1 MANKNTKAKRR
12 AQEKQNKRG
21 VAVNSTN
28 NGKWRGSKIPSHDS
42 VVAEIQ
48 KVTKR
53 LYGGGLS

>member
-53 LYGGGLS
+53 LYGGI